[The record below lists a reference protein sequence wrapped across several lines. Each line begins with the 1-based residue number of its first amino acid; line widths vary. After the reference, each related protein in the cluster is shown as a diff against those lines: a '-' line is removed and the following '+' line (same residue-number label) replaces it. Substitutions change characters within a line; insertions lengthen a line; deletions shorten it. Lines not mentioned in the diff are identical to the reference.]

1 MLGKYEITSSDFALM
16 VLTAAD
22 RLRGN
27 VEQVNALNV
36 FPVPDGDTGTNMNLT
51 LTTGSQQLKSSS
63 DSHLGKT
70 AEALSKGL
78 LMGARGNSGVILSQL
93 FRGFSRGV
101 ADLETANSQQLAAA
115 FQSGVETAYKAVVK
129 PVEGTILTV
138 AKESAK
144 SVVRASS
151 YTNDIIELLQELIAS
166 AKEALA
172 RTPEQLPIL
181 KQVGVVDA
189 GGQGLVLIYEGFL
202 QALERGRDGF
212 VQVHLPS
219 IAAAPAVTLHQEHL
233 PVQSQ
238 LSAEDIEFGYCT
250 EFIIKMH
257 PQGQAS
263 FDEDAF
269 REELTPFGDSMVVV
283 SDDDLVK
290 IHIHAEHPG
299 EVMTR
304 AQQFGELI
312 RIKIENMREQHS
324 EIVSDAHA
332 VGVHAAAPAVM
343 TSPSHAAAAT
353 PAVPVPVANKPIG
366 LVAVAA
372 GDGLCDVFSSV
383 GVDYML
389 SGGQTMNP
397 STEDILEAVK
407 SVAADTVFVLPN
419 NSNIVLAAEQAK
431 ELSDKPIRVIPT
443 KTIPQGLSAALAF
456 NSEADADRNE
466 SAMNAAYQAVRSG
479 SITHAVR
486 DSSIGDLTIKEGD
499 YLAMLDSDIVV
510 ANPDLDVTMRQLIDQ
525 MLADGE
531 EIVTVFTGQ
540 DADSE
545 ATELLRAYIEEHY
558 PDVEA
563 EFHGGGQPVYYYL
576 ISAE

>member
-1 MLGKYEITSSDFALM
+1 MSKYEITGNDFVSM
-16 VLTAAD
+16 VLAAAD
-22 RLRGN
+22 RLSVN

-51 LTTGSQQLKSSS
+51 LTTGAQELKSKSNP
-63 DSHLGKT
+63 HLGKT

-93 FRGFSRGV
+93 FRGFAKGV
-101 ADLETANSQQLAAA
+101 ADLEQANSQQIAAA

-144 SVVRASS
+144 SVLRASS
-151 YTNDIIELLQELIAS
+151 YTTDVIELLQELIAS
-166 AKEALA
+166 AKEALE
-172 RTPEQLPIL
+172 RTPDQLPIL

-202 QALERGRDGF
+202 RALEHGRDGW
-212 VQVHLPS
+212 VELNAPISVSPS
-219 IAAAPAVTLHQEHL
+219 ISFSYDEHHQS
-233 PVQSQ
+233 VQSQ
-238 LSAEDIEFGYCT
+238 LSAEDIEYGYCT
-250 EFIIKMH
+250 EFIIKMT
-257 PQGQAS
+257 PEGQTAFHEES
-263 FDEDAF
+263 F
-269 REELTPFGDSMVVV
+269 RNELAQFGDSMVVV

-290 IHIHAEHPG
+290 VHIHAEHPG
-299 EVMTR
+299 EVMNR
-304 AQQFGELI
+304 AQRYGDLT

-324 EIVSDAHA
+324 HIVEDDRKGAAIATTMPAYVAEPEQSA
-332 VGVHAAAPAVM
+332 V
-343 TSPSHAAAAT
+343 
-353 PAVPVPVANKPIG
+353 NKPLGI
-366 LVAVAA
+366 VAVAA
-372 GDGLCDVFSSV
+372 GDGLCDVFHSV
-383 GVDYML
+383 GVDFML

-397 STEDILEAVK
+397 STEDILEAVR

-431 ELSDKPIRVIPT
+431 ELSEKRIVVIPT

-456 NSEADADRNE
+456 RADADADQNEASMRN
-466 SAMNAAYQAVRSG
+466 AYQGVRSG
-479 SITHAVR
+479 SITYAVR

-499 YLAMLDSDIVV
+499 YLAMLDNEIIM
-510 ANPDLDVTMRQLIDQ
+510 AGPDLKHIAQQLLDR

-531 EIVTVFTGQ
+531 EIVTIFTGK
-540 DADSE
+540 DAE
-545 ATELLRAYIEEHY
+545 AANTESLLEYLEEHY

-563 EFHGGGQPVYYYL
+563 ESHSGGQPVYYYL
-576 ISAE
+576 ISVE

>member
-1 MLGKYEITSSDFALM
+1 MVLSKYEITGNDFVGM
-16 VLTAAD
+16 VLAAAD
-22 RLRGN
+22 RLSAN

-51 LTTGSQQLKSSS
+51 LTTGAQELKSKSNL
-63 DSHLGKT
+63 HLGKT

-93 FRGFSRGV
+93 FRGFAKGV
-101 ADLETANSQQLAAA
+101 AELEKANSQQIAAA

-151 YTNDIIELLQELIAS
+151 YTTDVIELLQELIAS
-166 AKEALA
+166 AKEALE
-172 RTPEQLPIL
+172 RTPDQLPIL

-202 QALERGRDGF
+202 TALVRGRDGW
-212 VQVHLPS
+212 VELN
-219 IAAAPAVTLHQEHL
+219 APISVSPDISVSPAQYHHS
-233 PVQSQ
+233 VQSQ
-238 LSAEDIEFGYCT
+238 LSAEDIEYGYCT
-250 EFIIKMH
+250 EFIIRMT
-257 PQGQAS
+257 PEGQAAFHEES
-263 FDEDAF
+263 FRDELAQ
-269 REELTPFGDSMVVV
+269 FGDSMVVV

-290 IHIHAEHPG
+290 VHIHAEQPG
-299 EVMTR
+299 EVMNK
-304 AQQFGELI
+304 AQRYGELT

-324 EIVSDAHA
+324 HIVEDDRK
-332 VGVHAAAPAVM
+332 GAVM
-343 TSPSHAAAAT
+343 AT
-353 PAVPVPVANKPIG
+353 TMPAYSAEPVQPDVNKPLGI
-366 LVAVAA
+366 VAVAA
-372 GDGLCDVFSSV
+372 GDGLCDVFHSV
-383 GVDYML
+383 GVDFML

-397 STEDILEAVK
+397 STEDILDAVR
-407 SVAADTVFVLPN
+407 SVAADIVFVLPN

-431 ELSDKPIRVIPT
+431 ELSEKRIVVIPT

-456 NSEADADRNE
+456 RADVDADQNE
-466 SAMNAAYQAVRSG
+466 ASMRSAYQSVRSG
-479 SITHAVR
+479 SITYAVR

-499 YLAMLDSDIVV
+499 YLAMLDNEIILSG
-510 ANPDLDVTMRQLIDQ
+510 PDLEHIAQQLLDR

-531 EIVTVFTGQ
+531 EIVTIFTGK
-540 DADSE
+540 DAEETS
-545 ATELLRAYIEEHY
+545 TESLLAYLEEHY

-563 EFHGGGQPVYYYL
+563 ESHSGGQPVYYYL
-576 ISAE
+576 ISVE